1 MLKKPEHVRHGELVV
16 ELEVGCMV
24 NLTEWVPAAEHYQKL
39 DRKISNAY
47 KTIVPL
53 VAINNTV
60 LLNQSI
66 ETQAKICHN
75 FVDDAEGKYKLTI
88 SVSGDFE
95 KFNYITDSLTVY
107 PMLRIKG
114 VWIEGLCMHNIWED
128 CVTCCWRD
136 VDTSEP
142 GTEFMGR
149 PGSQELYF
157 ETPIYRWL
165 LQHDRNPNYYLKEK
179 NHA

>member
-95 KFNYITDSLTVY
+95 KFNYISDSLTVY

-114 VWIEGLCMHNIWED
+114 VWIEGLSMHNIWED
-128 CVTCCWRD
+128 TVNCCWHND
-136 VDTSEP
+136 NKVEP
-142 GTEFMGR
+142 GTEYMGR
-149 PGSQELYF
+149 PGTQELYF

-165 LQHDRNPNYYLKEK
+165 LEHDRNPNYYIKVK